1 MRYVL
6 ATAVAMLLF
15 AVTAVLSE
23 ELPADDVLSD
33 RGTWLAA
40 RDAQRAVSARER
52 DGFMPTDVECRHDPA
67 ESEAFVKPQ
76 VRLAWIPNPLD
87 LDWRF
92 KIAGQSTAT
101 DLMRRA
107 YETQGFRLVSRST
120 FRTGAT
126 EQEWLCEVWH
136 KAPDGDDR
144 G

>member
-6 ATAVAMLLF
+6 ATAIAMFLF

-23 ELPADDVLSD
+23 ELPRDTVPGA
-33 RGTWLAA
+33 WLAA
-40 RDAQRAVSARER
+40 RDAQRTVAERER
-52 DGFMPTDVECRHDPA
+52 QGLMPTGVECRHDPA
-67 ESEAFVKPQ
+67 EDEAYVKPQ
-76 VRLAWIPNPLD
+76 VRLAWAPNPRD

-107 YETQGFRLVSRST
+107 YRTQGFTLVARST

-126 EQEWLCEVWH
+126 DQEWLCEVWH
-136 KAPDGDDR
+136 KRDD
-144 G
+144 

>member
-23 ELPADDVLSD
+23 ELPREAVE
-33 RGTWLAA
+33 GGWLAA
-40 RDAQRAVSARER
+40 RDAQRAVAARER
-52 DGFMPTDVECRHDPA
+52 DGFMPTGVECRHDPA
-67 ESEAFVKPQ
+67 EDAAFVKPQ
-76 VRLAWIPNPLD
+76 VRLAWAPNRD
-87 LDWRF
+87 DVNWRF

-136 KAPDGDDR
+136 KGPDGDE
-144 G
+144 